1 MAIYTATLSAQNTSV
16 YVCDLNKSRNNND
29 WFANAMATGTFGT
42 GTVSF
47 QISYDGGTTKL
58 TMNQDGTATAASLTA
73 AGALNLRGGV
83 SSVNAGAKLYA
94 TIGAATNPSV
104 TVIVITNE

>member
-1 MAIYTATLSAQNTSV
+1 MSIYTATLSAQNTSV
-16 YVCDLNKSRNNND
+16 YVCDMKKSRNNND
-29 WFANAMATGTFGT
+29 WFANVAATGTFGS

-47 QISYDGGTTKL
+47 QVSHDGGTTKL

-83 SSVNAGAKLYA
+83 SDTNTAPKLYA
-94 TIGAATNPSV
+94 TIGAATNPSL
-104 TVIVITNE
+104 TIVAITNE